1 MLSGHLEKIF
11 SGTLM
16 APKKSGPSV
25 TMIAIIGGEID
36 FMPAEKLSQWMNRFC
51 RDKTV
56 EHVL

>member
-1 MLSGHLEKIF
+1 MLSGLSEKMF

-25 TMIAIIGGEID
+25 TMIATIGGETG

-51 RDKTV
+51 RDKR
-56 EHVL
+56 LS

>member
-1 MLSGHLEKIF
+1 MLSGLSEKMF

-25 TMIAIIGGEID
+25 TMIATIGGETD

-51 RDKTV
+51 RDKR
-56 EHVL
+56 LS